1 MATPKTL
8 RLVIVTPEKTLL
20 DESVAALRFPLYDG
34 DIGILPG
41 RLPLIGRLGA
51 GELKITLE
59 DGVTERSFFI
69 DGGFVQVKQGV
80 VTLLTNA
87 AVPAG
92 EVSAT
97 KAEEALQ
104 TASAIVPTTD
114 DGFRAKAAS
123 QNRARKMLAVAR
135 KPR

>member
-1 MATPKTL
+1 MATGKPL

-20 DESVAALRFPLYDG
+20 DETVSALRFPLYDG

-41 RLPLIGRLGA
+41 RLPLIGRLGS
-51 GELKITLE
+51 GELKVTL
-59 DGVTERSFFI
+59 DSGERRFFI

-80 VTLLTNA
+80 VTLLTNS
-87 AVPAG
+87 AVPAAD
-92 EVSAT
+92 VSAT
-97 KAEEALQ
+97 KAEEALK
-104 TASAIVPTTD
+104 TASAMVPTTED
-114 DGFRAKAAS
+114 QFRAKAAS